1 MKTDTHQLMNSSKPK
16 LLRMKSHLFHSV
28 IVILVF
34 TTFGCSKY
42 TVTTTENNPA
52 DIAFKQKVITSLW
65 WGKVN
70 HPQRLVDSCGNA
82 GLDEVKISSNIG
94 YSLLHIV
101 TLGIVHKVKVEWKC
115 HKPCSDIGFKPT
127 P

>member
-1 MKTDTHQLMNSSKPK
+1 MKKY
-16 LLRMKSHLFHSV
+16 LLQIS
-28 IVILVF
+28 LVACF
-34 TTFGCSKY
+34 TVATTGCSRY

-52 DIAFKQKVITSLW
+52 DVAFKQKVITSLW
-65 WGKVN
+65 WGKIN
-70 HPQRLVDSCGNA
+70 KPQRLVDSCGNA

-94 YSLLHIV
+94 YSLLHIF

-115 HKPCSDIGFKPT
+115 HKPCSEIGFKPT